1 MSARAGFGA
10 AIPRSTRA
18 ASALSESGEAISGI
32 TRRDAFGA
40 CFGSQVSR
48 FMIHFKTSRFEEIAL
63 HYLRTI
69 FRWVAAVSAF
79 FGFGAIV
86 AEMLKRWMEN
96 NGYLDHPEKGIA
108 WVLSTLASISL
119 YWWFYPALMF
129 LIGLAIGLWTDLIL
143 RRFSDERQTH
153 LDKSNAERV

>member
-1 MSARAGFGA
+1 MSITRTWRKWFPAAAMARVEDRIKWGKQRQPARVFSRSCYGMRYARA
-10 AIPRSTRA
+10 RSLQ
-18 ASALSESGEAISGI
+18 SAVTEPWSA
-32 TRRDAFGA
+32 
-40 CFGSQVSR
+40 
-48 FMIHFKTSRFEEIAL
+48 FEEIAL

-119 YWWFYPALMF
+119 YWWFIRP
-129 LIGLAIGLWTDLIL
+129 
-143 RRFSDERQTH
+143 
-153 LDKSNAERV
+153 